1 MSFLHDLP
9 NWLLGVCIVASMLGV
24 SFAGYFA
31 FHRVSRPSFVES
43 NIGVALAVLSALSTT
58 TSLLLAFSAVSVWES
73 YGAAEESVVQE
84 ADTVG
89 ALARDLAI
97 YDSTESRESRRLL
110 RRYAEAVV
118 TVEWPE
124 MQLGN
129 TTGGV
134 WATFDDVF
142 AAIGTIEPD
151 TPRRLALLPEIWAR
165 TNELLAHRRNRLF
178 ASESQ
183 FPGTL
188 WAVAV
193 IGTVLTIVTT
203 FVLPP
208 TRFHL
213 WMIGLLVLSLALVF
227 WLILAMDRP
236 FAGQEN
242 IGPELFGSAIENME
256 RWDARQ
262 APAAAR

>member
-1 MSFLHDLP
+1 MYFLYDLP
-9 NWLLGVCIVASMLGV
+9 NWLLGLCIVASMLAL

-31 FHRVSRPSFVES
+31 FRRVCRPAFVES

-73 YGAAEESVVQE
+73 YGTAEEAVVQE

-97 YDSTESRESRRLL
+97 YDSAESREARRLL
-110 RRYAEAVV
+110 RQYAETVV

-124 MQLGN
+124 MQRGKAS
-129 TTGGV
+129 GGV
-134 WATFDDVF
+134 WASFDELF
-142 AAIGTIEPD
+142 AAIGTIDPD

-165 TNELLAHRRNRLF
+165 ANELLEHRRNRLF
-178 ASESQ
+178 SSESEI
-183 FPGTL
+183 PGTL
-188 WAVAV
+188 WVVAV

-227 WLILAMDRP
+227 WLIVAMDRP

-242 IGPELFGSAIENME
+242 VGPEPFGSAIENME
-256 RWDARQ
+256 RWDADRV
-262 APAAAR
+262 RR